1 MTDTPLPIDAPQDD
15 VADTLP
21 GPYAVGDYAT
31 ALRAKLRSF
40 ARVQIVGEIANLRP
54 PTRARAYF
62 ELRDA
67 DGAIPCAMWRNDW
80 DRLGALARSLA
91 DGTQVIVSGGCDY
104 YPGSA
109 SASPAFSF
117 SVATLRIAGEGDLLA
132 QIERRRRALAADG
145 LLERQRA
152 LARPL
157 LPRTIGVVCGE
168 SGKAREDVLAG
179 LARRGWS
186 GRVVWAF
193 TPVQDRHAAPQIG
206 AALRELA
213 ATGAVEVIVVAR
225 GGGSPTDLLAFSDE
239 LLCRTVALL
248 PVPVI
253 ASIGHHTDRTLLDEV
268 AAVSCSTP
276 THAAEAAV
284 PLHCSRAAA
293 HCAPQHR
300 RLQRHAADAVIRRA
314 RLLAALSRA
323 PAAHLARQRAALH
336 QTLRELRARRAADRL
351 RRTRAQLAPRAD
363 AGAVSRARDPRLRV
377 RRPADLERLRLA
389 LACARPAAHARP
401 RLRARRGQ
409 RRRTGDHGG
418 RGARRGAGQSAL
430 RRRHRRC
437 DNRALMSEQPPEP
450 PQPPRAMRPPRP
462 ASRRSSAAWTPVRPA
477 CARRSSSFARAAR

>member
-1 MTDTPLPIDAPQDD
+1 MDA
-15 VADTLP
+15 LP
-21 GPYAVGDYAT
+21 GPYTVGDYAA
-31 ALRAKLRSF
+31 ALRSKLRSF
-40 ARVQIVGEIANLRP
+40 TRVQIVGEIANLRP

-80 DRLGALARSLA
+80 DRLGALAQSLA

-152 LARPL
+152 LPRPL
-157 LPRTIGVVCGE
+157 LPRSIGVVCGE
-168 SGKAREDVLAG
+168 TGKAREDVLAG
-179 LARRGWS
+179 LARRGWA

-213 ATGAVEVIVVAR
+213 ATGAVEVIIVAR
-225 GGGSPTDLLAFSDE
+225 GGGSLTDLLAFSDE

-276 THAAEAAV
+276 THAAEEAV
-284 PLHCSRAAA
+284 PLHCHDGRLGLRDAAG
-293 HCAPQHR
+293 
-300 RLQRHAADAVIRRA
+300 RLQRHASEAVIRRA

-323 PAAHLARQRAALH
+323 PAAHLARQRTALR
-336 QTLRELRARRAADRL
+336 QTLRELRAVARRIGTDERSRSSRRAQTLAQSRE
-351 RRTRAQLAPRAD
+351 RAI
-363 AGAVSRARDPRLRV
+363 RDCAV

-389 LACARPAAHARP
+389 LGAHDPQRTLARGYALVEDAA
-401 RLRARRGQ
+401 
-409 RRRTGDHGG
+409 
-418 RGARRGAGQSAL
+418 GA
-430 RRRHRRC
+430 
-437 DNRALMSEQPPEP
+437 PVT
-450 PQPPRAMRPPRP
+450 
-462 ASRRSSAAWTPVRPA
+462 SAAA
-477 CARRSSSFARAAR
+477 ARAAARVSLRFADDAVAARIEPS

>member
-1 MTDTPLPIDAPQDD
+1 VSDLQLPLEATPEDDAQDG
-15 VADTLP
+15 LP
-21 GPYAVGDYAT
+21 GPYAVGDYAA
-31 ALRAKLRSF
+31 ALRTRLRDF
-40 ARVQIVGEIANLRP
+40 ARVQLVGEIANLRP

-67 DGAIPCAMWRNDW
+67 AGAIPCAMWRNDW
-80 DRLGALARSLA
+80 DRLGALTDSLA
-91 DGTQVIVSGGCDY
+91 DGAQVIVSGGCDY

-109 SASPAFSF
+109 SASPSFSF
-117 SVATLRIAGEGDLLA
+117 SVATLRVAGEGDLLA

-145 LLERQRA
+145 LLDRQRA
-152 LARPL
+152 LDRPL

-206 AALRELA
+206 AALRDLA

-225 GGGSPTDLLAFSDE
+225 GGGSLTDLLAFSDE

-284 PLHCSRAAA
+284 PLHCLDARFTLRDAAA
-293 HCAPQHR
+293 
-300 RLQRHAADAVIRRA
+300 RLQRHAAEGVIRRA
-314 RLLAALSRA
+314 RALAALSRA
-323 PAAHLARQRAALH
+323 PAAHLERQRRALH
-336 QTLRELRARRAADRL
+336 QTLRELRAASRRLLAEQRARSARRVQALDRS
-351 RRTRAQLAPRAD
+351 RTRAQAD
-363 AGAVSRARDPRLRV
+363 CVT
-377 RRPADLERLRLA
+377 RRPAELDRLRLA
-389 LACARPAAHARP
+389 LAAHDPARTLAR
-401 RLRARRGQ
+401 GY
-409 RRRTGDHGG
+409 
-418 RGARRGAGQSAL
+418 
-430 RRRHRRC
+430 
-437 DNRALMSEQPPEP
+437 
-450 PQPPRAMRPPRP
+450 AMVEDD
-462 ASRRSSAAWTPVRPA
+462 ASRPITTAAA
-477 CARRSSSFARAAR
+477 ARAAGAVVIRFSDDAVAARIEGE